1 MLKVG
6 LLGYGKMGKTI
17 DSMALAYEVEIVWRI
32 GREQRPSLT
41 AEKIREADV
50 VIEFSRPEA
59 GLDNV
64 LACLEAGVP
73 VVSGTTGW
81 QNDLDIAVT
90 LCREKS
96 GAFLWASNF
105 SVGVNLF
112 FAVNKYLASLMN
124 SRPEYKADLTEIHHI
139 HKLDAPSGT
148 AVSIAE
154 GVVAANERYS
164 RWSMDVEPSPD
175 TLPISAIR
183 EGEVPGTHIV
193 RWSSQVDEIVI
204 EHKAHARTG
213 FAGGALLAAKWLV
226 GRKGVYN
233 MNDVLGLN
241 TLPVQ

>member
-17 DSMALAYEVEIVWRI
+17 DSMAEAYHVEIVWRI
-32 GREQRPSLT
+32 GREERPSLT
-41 AEKIREADV
+41 AEKIREAEV

-59 GLDNV
+59 GLENV

-81 QNDLDIAVT
+81 QRELPIAEN

-112 FAVNKYLASLMN
+112 FAVNKYLANLMAP
-124 SRPEYKADLTEIHHI
+124 REEYEAHLTEIHHI

-154 GVVAANERYS
+154 GLMSENHRYTS
-164 RWSMDVEPSPD
+164 WSMEPDPASGA
-175 TLPISAIR
+175 LPVSAIR

-193 RWSSQVDEIVI
+193 RWSSPVDEIVI

-213 FAGGALLAAKWLV
+213 FAGGALLAAKWLA
-226 GRKGVYN
+226 GRKGIYS

-241 TLPVQ
+241 SIHP

>member
-17 DSMALAYEVEIVWRI
+17 ETMASDYGVEIIWRI

-41 AEKIREADV
+41 AEIIRQADV

-59 GLDNV
+59 GLENV
-64 LACLEAGVP
+64 LACLDAGVP

-81 QNDLDIAVT
+81 QKELAT
-90 LCREKS
+90 AEALCHERS

-112 FAVNKYLASLMN
+112 FAVNKYLAGLMA
-124 SRPEYKADLTEIHHI
+124 SRNEYKAHLTEIHHI

-154 GVVAANERYS
+154 GLIAASDRYHT
-164 RWSMDVEPSPD
+164 WSMELDPSSR

-193 RWSSQVDEIVI
+193 CWSSQVDEIVI

-213 FAGGALLAAKWLV
+213 FAGGALLAAKWIV
-226 GRKGVYN
+226 GRRGVFN
-233 MNDVLGLN
+233 MTDVLGLA
-241 TLPVQ
+241 Q

>member
-32 GREQRPSLT
+32 GQEQRPSLT

-59 GLDNV
+59 GLENV

-81 QNDLDIAVT
+81 QKDLDMAVAR
-90 LCREKS
+90 CHEKS

-112 FAVNKYLASLMN
+112 FAVNKYLAGLMN
-124 SRPEYKADLTEIHHI
+124 SRPEYKADLTEIHHV

-164 RWSMDVEPSPD
+164 GWSMEVESGPGA
-175 TLPISAIR
+175 LPVSAIR

-226 GRKGVYN
+226 GREGIYN

-241 TLPVQ
+241 ALPTS

>member
-17 DSMALAYEVEIVWRI
+17 DAMASDYGVVIIWRI
-32 GREQRPSLT
+32 GREERPLLT

-59 GLDNV
+59 GLENV
-64 LACLEAGVP
+64 LVCLEAGVP

-81 QNDLDIAVT
+81 QQDLGTAASV
-90 LCREKS
+90 CREKN

-112 FAVNKYLASLMN
+112 FAVNQYLAGLMA
-124 SRPEYKADLTEIHHI
+124 SRNEYNAHLTEIHHI

-154 GVVAANERYS
+154 GLISANDRY
-164 RWSMDVEPSPD
+164 RNWSMELDPAMD
-175 TLPISAIR
+175 TLPVAAIR

-193 RWSSQVDEIVI
+193 RWSSPVDEIVI

-213 FAGGALLAAKWLV
+213 FAGGALLAAKWLA

-233 MNDVLGLN
+233 MKDVLGLGGGS
-241 TLPVQ
+241 